1 MSASLNVASD
11 WNFRLL
17 EKRLVTVKT
26 KNEGT
31 RTIAVIDVL
40 TNLLFTVNAQ
50 EAIDISKLETD
61 AEYIFNLNVYTSKN
75 IDNVKEDFV
84 SFFEAL
90 DVDQDIE
97 DFIKAYWVYPTK
109 IRFELIEIEET

>member
-61 AEYIFNLNVYTSKN
+61 TEYIFNLNVYTSKN